1 MTILLLGK
9 TGQVGWELNRALAPL
24 GSLVAVGREVA
35 DFDRPEELVRFVRQ
49 QRPALI
55 VNAVAYTAVDK
66 AEQEPGA
73 AQRVNSDAV
82 AMLAEAACELDSWL
96 IHYSTDY
103 VFDGT
108 KQGAYVEDDATN
120 PISVYGQTKR
130 SGELAIAASGCRHL
144 IFRTSWVHAPRGHN
158 FIRTVMRLARERDEL
173 RMVADQTGAPTGAS
187 LIADTTAL
195 AIQGIIGDR
204 PSNVA
209 PGTYHLTA
217 AGETSWHELARLVVS
232 EALSLGAELKTRP
245 EAIVPIATS
254 DYPVPAPRPAN
265 SRLDT
270 TKLRTALGVDFP
282 DWKIDVRRAV
292 SELLRRDAE

>member
-24 GSLVAVGREVA
+24 GNLVAVGREAA
-35 DFDRPEELVRFVRQ
+35 DFDRPDELIRLVRQ
-49 QRPALI
+49 QRPSFI

-82 AMLAEAACELDSWL
+82 AMLAEAAGELDSWL

-103 VFDGT
+103 VFDGA
-108 KQGAYVEDDATN
+108 KPGAYVEDDATN
-120 PISVYGQTKR
+120 PKSVYGRTKR
-130 SGELAIAASGCRHL
+130 AGELAVAASGCRHL
-144 IFRTSWVHAPRGHN
+144 TFRTSWVHAPRGHN
-158 FIRTVMRLARERDEL
+158 FVRTVLRLAGERDQL
-173 RMVADQTGAPTGAS
+173 RMVADQIGAPTGAS

-195 AIQGIIGDR
+195 AVQGIIGDTA
-204 PSNVA
+204 SAVA
-209 PGTYHLTA
+209 SGTYHLTA
-217 AGETSWHELARLVVS
+217 AGETSWHGLARFVVS

-245 EAIVPIATS
+245 EAIIPIATA
-254 DYPVPAPRPAN
+254 DYPVPAPRPVN
-265 SRLDT
+265 SRLVT
-270 TKLRTALGVDFP
+270 TKLRTALGIDFP
-282 DWKIDVRRAV
+282 DWKDDVRRTV